1 MCGEKKEQEKDIGND
16 KKELVASILEV
27 SNEEEDYLQMN
38 EEVRNAKELKDG
50 IALIKKYE
58 DLLKGAN
65 RKIIN
70 IVGKHGEI
78 VKRLIEEDEF
88 FDCVGLARSNI
99 YFKISLYKFL
109 RKFSLLKNSTLTSSY
124 FKSNFEVIKNVCKA
138 NVNIFGEESKNTCF
152 TNFYIFYPCLD

>member
-1 MCGEKKEQEKDIGND
+1 MWCGEKKEQEKDSGND

-38 EEVRNAKELKDG
+38 EKVRNAKELKDG

-70 IVGKHGEI
+70 IVGKHG
-78 VKRLIEEDEF
+78 
-88 FDCVGLARSNI
+88 
-99 YFKISLYKFL
+99 
-109 RKFSLLKNSTLTSSY
+109 
-124 FKSNFEVIKNVCKA
+124 
-138 NVNIFGEESKNTCF
+138 
-152 TNFYIFYPCLD
+152 